1 MTLSSCPLSSLYYAA
16 AASSYLIM
24 PTMEALYL
32 ASSPSSP
39 LSLSHPTQYASSSF
53 PRSLTCPYPRS
64 GKGQVRL
71 DQVRGAI
78 SFLICIPLFLLFVP
92 LICFLFQ
99 CSLLFSLKFSELS
112 FSHHTMLLFL
122 ALFFFIYLL
131 LLLQRFLLFLP
142 SSSFSTACS
151 LFFFPPS
158 SQFSHPLSSILH
170 ILLLFLILLTLLH
183 SAPPS
188 LSPLPLL
195 SVVLKL

>member
-122 ALFFFIYLL
+122 ALFFLSTSYSSYNAFYFFSPLHRFPLHVASFSSHHLLSSLIPFPPSYISYFSSLSFLLFFIQHLL
-131 LLLQRFLLFLP
+131 LFLLFLYYQ
-142 SSSFSTACS
+142 
-151 LFFFPPS
+151 
-158 SQFSHPLSSILH
+158 QF
-170 ILLLFLILLTLLH
+170 
-183 SAPPS
+183 
-188 LSPLPLL
+188 
-195 SVVLKL
+195 